1 MPSFDEIPGSSEL
14 QKGRSL
20 SESGEWK
27 LALQSF
33 EQALSANG
41 EWRNDPDFLND
52 LAVATFH
59 NGNPQLALKHL
70 SDAILLQ
77 PDYGYRYAAR
87 GWMKQANKDT
97 HGAIQDYEKALEL
110 DPQDAI
116 TQNNLGILEEQLGR
130 IQSAKERFAV
140 ADELDQVLRETNI
153 SSTAENPVLS
163 KTPSTPKPS
172 PPQQGASN
180 TRRVMMQAL
189 LTSKGR
195 KEFIA
200 FLRNGFKLND

>member
-1 MPSFDEIPGSSEL
+1 VQSFDEIPGSSEV

-20 SESGEWK
+20 AESGEWK
-27 LALQSF
+27 LALQSLQ
-33 EQALSANG
+33 EALLASS
-41 EWRNDPDFLND
+41 EWNNDPDFLND

-59 NGNPQLALKHL
+59 NGNSQLALKHL
-70 SDAILLQ
+70 DDAILLQ

-87 GWMKQANKDT
+87 GWMKQAAKDT
-97 HGAIQDYEKALEL
+97 NGAIQDYEKALEL

-130 IQSAKERFAV
+130 IQSAKERFAM

-153 SSTAENPVLS
+153 SASEENPVLS
-163 KTPSTPKPS
+163 KNASTTKSSTPQRTS
-172 PPQQGASN
+172 SN
-180 TRRVMMQAL
+180 TRREIMQAL